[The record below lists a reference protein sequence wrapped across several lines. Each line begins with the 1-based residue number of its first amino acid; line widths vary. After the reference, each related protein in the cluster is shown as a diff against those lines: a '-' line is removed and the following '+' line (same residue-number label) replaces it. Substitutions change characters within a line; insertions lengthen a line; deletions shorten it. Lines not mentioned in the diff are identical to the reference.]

1 MEEEENL
8 YSYIPH
14 DNDYIFSGIFL
25 MDKNDYINMKL
36 HLASFYQGQM

>member
-1 MEEEENL
+1 MEEEEEEENL
-8 YSYIPH
+8 YSHNIPH

-36 HLASFYQGQM
+36 H